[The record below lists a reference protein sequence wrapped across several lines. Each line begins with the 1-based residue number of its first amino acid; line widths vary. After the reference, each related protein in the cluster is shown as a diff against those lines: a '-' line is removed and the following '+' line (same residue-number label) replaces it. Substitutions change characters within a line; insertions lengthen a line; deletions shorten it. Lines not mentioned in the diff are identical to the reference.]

1 MLGAVNILSSRLFK
15 NMYCASKL
23 SLIDQMI

>member
-15 NMYCASKL
+15 TCIVLSKL
-23 SLIDQMI
+23 ILIDQMI